1 MCLKHNFLVLI
12 VLTIHGI
19 FTGFSARASIG
30 QVCDQKIVEV
40 ARDTS
45 VPAEILYRI
54 ARLETGRTVD
64 GEYISWP
71 WALNN
76 GGAAYF
82 MESKT
87 QALKK
92 LRELRGWVKPT

>member
-1 MCLKHNFLVLI
+1 MCLKQNFLVDCI
-12 VLTIHGI
+12 DGTWHFCGVQC
-19 FTGFSARASIG
+19 ARLKWA
-30 QVCDQKIVEV
+30 VCDQKIVEV

-82 MESKT
+82 MESKRR
-87 QALKK
+87 L
-92 LRELRGWVKPT
+92 